1 MHWKAQDT
9 LISGSALWL
18 AAAGPAGLLLVG
30 LLTAGGNR
38 RAAALY
44 SRIAIGAA
52 SLALVTAVAAAV
64 AVGFQ
69 RPLHTETLG
78 SRGVGI
84 SLYLDPLSVTMYC
97 LVAFVGAIV
106 TLYSKNYVDGDPAHA
121 RFTRFLC
128 LTLASIL
135 TAIIAGNV
143 ALLAAAWIG
152 TALCLQRLLLFY
164 PGRPAAVLAGR
175 KKFIFSRLAEACIV
189 GAAVLIYYVFG
200 SLDYGVVFA
209 GAAALHG
216 GPVPGGLSLAAMLL
230 VSAALLTSA
239 QFPTHGW
246 LIEVMETPTPV
257 SALLHAGI
265 INAGGFLVLRFAGL
279 IVLSLAPLDTLVV
292 VGGFTALFGSVVMLT
307 QSSIKVTLAYST
319 VAQMGFMLFECGLG
333 AFPAALLH
341 IVAHSCYKA
350 HAFLSSGS
358 VIDISRASYTP
369 KPEGKPNAGRLVFVI
384 VMVIAATAVVG
395 RLFGAGIAEQ
405 PGVFALGATLLLSIV
420 HLLARSIENRP
431 NFYVVGR
438 TVLMAVV
445 VAAAYFGLQYATEW
459 LLAGSLPAAPA
470 RGALDVALVAAVVA
484 AFAAIVFLQ
493 NWVPGRFTAPRWQAV
508 HAHVANGLYVNTLAN
523 RIVVRLW
530 PAPAPKPLSPTARPS

>member
-1 MHWKAQDT
+1 MRAAVRYNR
-9 LISGSALWL
+9 LAI
-18 AAAGPAGLLLVG
+18 AAAGVA
-30 LLTAGGNR
+30 LLTAV
-38 RAAALY
+38 
-44 SRIAIGAA
+44 S
-52 SLALVTAVAAAV
+52 AAV
-64 AVGFQ
+64 AVVAKG
-69 RPLHTETLG
+69 PLHTETLG
-78 SRGVGI
+78 ANGVGLA
-84 SLYLDPLSVTMYC
+84 LYLDSLSATMYC
-97 LVAFVGAIV
+97 LVAFVGVIV
-106 TLYSKNYVDGDPAHA
+106 TLYSKNYLDGDPAHV

-135 TAIIAGNV
+135 IAIIAGNV
-143 ALLAAAWIG
+143 ALLAFAWIA
-152 TALCLQRLLLFY
+152 TALCLQQLLLFY

-175 KKFIFSRLAEACIV
+175 KKFIVSRLAETCIV
-189 GAAVLIYYVFG
+189 AAAVLIYFNFG

-209 GAAALHG
+209 GVAALHG
-216 GPVPGGLSLAAMLL
+216 ATVPGGISVAAMLL
-230 VSAALLTSA
+230 VLAALLTSA

-257 SALLHAGI
+257 SSLLHAGI

-279 IVLSLAPLDTLVV
+279 IVLSLPALDTLVI

-319 VAQMGFMLFECGLG
+319 VAQMGFMLFECGIG

-369 KPEGKPNAGRLVFVI
+369 KPEGKPNAGRLIFVI
-384 VMVIAATAVVG
+384 IMVIAAVAIVG
-395 RLFGAGIAEQ
+395 RLFGADIAEK

-438 TVLMAVV
+438 TVLTAIAI
-445 VAAAYFGLQYATEW
+445 AAAYFGLQYTMEF
-459 LLAGSLPAAPA
+459 LLAGAVPAAPA
-470 RGALDVALVAAVVA
+470 RGPLDIALVGAVIV
-484 AFAAIVFLQ
+484 AFAVIVFLQ
-493 NWVPGRFTAPRWQAV
+493 NWVPGRFTSPRWRAMY
-508 HAHVANGLYVNTLAN
+508 AHVANGLYVNTLAN

-530 PAPAPKPLSPTARPS
+530 PAPAPKPLSSTARPL